1 MLQKTLKELFPSWE
15 ALRDRYREVVLFVV
29 GLMKDPRPLVQ
40 YVYEMQLEHYL
51 DEMRSGGDDGLPSI
65 DADLLK
71 SLHAASTVRLFDDPL
86 HNKYINYHGFD
97 GYDDST
103 PVYFPSRLYQFWDMG
118 REVELEN
125 HHTQGEEIPP
135 CAMNIEQPDEAASDS
150 LLLICR
156 EISTHQG
163 ASDLYMVNG
172 TYYSLDIP
180 KLTNLRSLYLYM
192 CSFPD
197 SFLENLLRQLFDC
210 GDSLQKLEVWRI
222 DLRPYERLVDELL
235 EDLVAHH
242 EAGLAQRK
250 LHLELV
256 GFVADPTNFSWK
268 FKEKWMN
275 RCQRIHSIDCDID

>member
-1 MLQKTLKELFPSWE
+1 M
-15 ALRDRYREVVLFVV
+15 A
-29 GLMKDPRPLVQ
+29 GLMKDSRPLVQ

-51 DEMRSGGDDGLPSI
+51 DEMRFSGDDGLPSI

-71 SLHAASTVRLFDDPL
+71 SLHAESSVRLFDHPL
-86 HNKYINYHGFD
+86 HNKYINY
-97 GYDDST
+97 YDHNPDTGDPTDTTS
-103 PVYFPSRLYQFWDMG
+103 VYYPSRLYHFWGMG
-118 REVELEN
+118 DEVELEN

-135 CAMNIEQPDEAASDS
+135 CAMHIYQPYETDT
-150 LLLICR
+150 LLSICR
-156 EISTHQG
+156 KISIHQ
-163 ASDLYMVNG
+163 AVSDLYMVNG

-180 KLTNLRSLYLYM
+180 KLTNLRSLYLYIFE
-192 CSFPD
+192 FPD
-197 SFLENLLRQLFDC
+197 GFLDNLLRQLFGC

-222 DLRPYERLVDELL
+222 DLRPYESLVDELL

-250 LHLELV
+250 LYLELV
-256 GFVADPTNFSWK
+256 GFVAEPTNFSWK

>member
-1 MLQKTLKELFPSWE
+1 M
-15 ALRDRYREVVLFVV
+15 RDRYREVVIFVA
-29 GLMKDPRPLVQ
+29 GLMKDSRPLVQ

-51 DEMRSGGDDGLPSI
+51 DEMRFSGYDGLPSI

-71 SLHAASTVRLFDDPL
+71 SLHAESTVRLFDDPL
-86 HNKYINYHGFD
+86 HNKYINYYNHGFD
-97 GYDDST
+97 NYDDST
-103 PVYFPSRLYQFWDMG
+103 PVYYPSRLYHFWEIG
-118 REVELEN
+118 HKVELEN

-135 CAMNIEQPDEAASDS
+135 CAMHIYQPYETDT
-150 LLLICR
+150 LLSICR
-156 EISTHQG
+156 KISIHQ
-163 ASDLYMVNG
+163 AVSDLYMLNG

-192 CSFPD
+192 CEFPD
-197 SFLENLLRQLFDC
+197 GFLENLFRQLFGC

-222 DLRPYERLVDELL
+222 NLRPYESLLDELL

-242 EAGLAQRK
+242 EGGLAQRK
-250 LHLELV
+250 LYLELV

-275 RCQRIHSIDCDID
+275 RCRCIHSIYCHIY